1 MLRPFYLKNR
11 WAIAWTLSLELLC
24 YFALVQTPPLLSQ
37 QPLEVE
43 FNLINL
49 PSCRQSLAVLNSPG
63 LATFENRPLGECL
76 RKFAELCH
84 VAIWIDRRVD
94 ISRLVSIV
102 GVGTNEPTESKTT
115 LGRLVAIAKAGG
127 ADARLIENVVYIGP
141 TERVDNVQRAA
152 IRLHNEIMT
161 QRKAI
166 PNGERVELRTLSWE
180 ELTTPAE
187 LLDSIQKRWSV
198 IVTSELPHDLMHAG
212 ELPSSTL
219 ATQLTLLHAGF
230 DLQIECE
237 SSGQFKASPLALETI
252 WKADYSDKELQI
264 GKLTAARRDFPN
276 ATVQTRGKISSVTG
290 PTEFHLRLLAVR
302 IPTARNIEPKFTI
315 PEFRAPLE
323 RVIGDLAKHLNMQVE
338 WSQEIP
344 QSKRQAIVTFG
355 VAEAK
360 SADGILQ
367 QIAAESGLKI
377 RRQQQTIEVLP

>member
-1 MLRPFYLKNR
+1 MQRPFYLKNR
-11 WAIAWTLSLELLC
+11 WAIAWTLSVELLC
-24 YFALVQTPPLLSQ
+24 YFALVQTPPLLAQ

-127 ADARLIENVVYIGP
+127 ADAGLIENVVYVGP
-141 TERVDNVQRAA
+141 ADRVAIVQRAA
-152 IRLHNEIMT
+152 VRLHNEIMT

-166 PNGERVELRTLSWE
+166 PNGEHVELRTLSWE
-180 ELTTPAE
+180 ELTTPAD
-187 LLDSIQKRWSV
+187 LLDNIQKRWAVKV
-198 IVTSELPHDLMHAG
+198 ISELPHDLMHAG

-219 ATQLTLLHAGF
+219 ATQLSLLHAGF
-230 DLQIECE
+230 DLQVECE
-237 SSGQFKASPLALETI
+237 SSGQFKANPLVLESS
-252 WKADYSDKELQI
+252 WKADYSDKELQT
-264 GKLTAARRDFPN
+264 GRLTSARRDFPN
-276 ATVQTRGKISSVTG
+276 ASMQTRGKISTVIG
-290 PTEFHLRLLAVR
+290 PTGFHLRLLAVR
-302 IPTARNIEPKFTI
+302 VSTNRNTEPKFTI

-338 WSQEIP
+338 WSKDVP
-344 QSKRQAIVTFG
+344 QSKRQTIVTFG
-355 VAEAK
+355 VSEAK
-360 SADGILQ
+360 TADGILQ
-367 QIAAESGLKI
+367 QIAAESGLRI